1 MALPTYLVELQFG
14 SSPYVDVSQY
24 VQNIS
29 ISKGI
34 SRALEDY
41 PAGSISITFVN
52 NSRIFDPLNTSSPL
66 WYGAG
71 GYTLVQPAG
80 RIRVS
85 ANGIRKFTGTVQD
98 WDFSYNES
106 GLDGRATVT
115 ALDALYKVSNTVF
128 TGGGEFLV
136 QSTSERIQ
144 KVMNFNGFGASEYAG
159 VIGGHTLVGTEA
171 LESGENILSYLQ
183 NVARSEPAD
192 FFSNASGVMQL
203 RDRSFTNYRWNNTTR
218 NNFVIYPSTATVSA
232 EIDPFLASGW
242 VYGGASS
249 TAPALFGGT
258 PNQATINSSF
268 NRFEMRFSENKV
280 EKYNPYGSTTYNLT
294 FSAWFRGQGLVN
306 GGLTGSVDLLD
317 SGGNTLQTVAISAT
331 ALASTTWVQSTF
343 STFFSGG
350 TVAGVNARI
359 YSGGTTSI
367 YSFIAD
373 GWFIEQASGYTNY
386 FDGNYN
392 PFVSSTSTAYEVAWS
407 GVPYQSSS
415 GLLTSVASAIAT
427 PALVTFADQNSQGT
441 AFGNGTGIPFTSLGI
456 TYGSEQLHN
465 KVQVL
470 GVNATAVVEDT
481 ASQIL
486 YGLLGYAQQDNL
498 TTSTT
503 KPAEIAST
511 LLAEYRLPEYRASEI
526 TVTLDPLSTADQ
538 NRLIALDLRD
548 VVRVCF
554 QPSATGAIVDKY
566 YQILAISSNADPER
580 DEITFSLASLDNLP
594 LRLDSPFIGLLDTD
608 TLG

>member
-24 VQNIS
+24 VQNLS

-41 PAGSISITFVN
+41 PAGSLSITFLN
-52 NSRIFDPLNTSSPL
+52 NARIFDPLNTSSPL
-66 WYGAG
+66 WYSAG

-98 WDFSYNES
+98 WNLNYDES
-106 GLDGRATVT
+106 GFDGKATVT
-115 ALDALYKVSNTVF
+115 ALDAIYKVSNTVF

-144 KVMNFNGFGASEYAG
+144 KVLNFNSFGASEYAG
-159 VIGGHTLVGTEA
+159 VTGGHTLVGTEE
-171 LESGENILSYLQ
+171 LRPGENVLSYLQ

-192 FFSNASGVMQL
+192 FFSNVLGVMQL
-203 RDRSFTNYRWNNTTR
+203 KDRSFTNYVWTNTTR
-218 NNFVIYPSTATVSA
+218 NNLVIYPSTATVSE

-242 VYGGASS
+242 VYGGLSS
-249 TAPALFGGT
+249 SSSALFGGT
-258 PNQATINSSF
+258 PNQATINLFF
-268 NRFEMRFSENKV
+268 NRLEMRFSENNLA
-280 EKYNPYGSTTYNLT
+280 KYNPYEATTYNLT

-331 ALASTTWVQSTF
+331 AVSSSTWVQSTF

-359 YSGGTTSI
+359 FSGGTTSAD
-367 YSFIAD
+367 SFIAD
-373 GWFIEQASGYTNY
+373 GWFIEQASSYTDY
-386 FDGNYN
+386 FDGSYN
-392 PFVSSTSTAYEVAWS
+392 PYLSSTSTAYEVAWS
-407 GVPYQSSS
+407 GTPYQSSS
-415 GLLTSVASAIAT
+415 GLLTSVASAIAA

-441 AFGNGTGIPFTSLGI
+441 AYGNGTGISFTDLEI

-465 KVQVL
+465 KVQVV
-470 GVNATAVVEDT
+470 GINATAIAEST
-481 ASQIL
+481 ASQTL
-486 YGLLGYAQQDNL
+486 YGLLGYSQQDNL

-526 TVTLDPLSTADQ
+526 TVTLDPLSLADQ
-538 NRLIALDLRD
+538 NSVIGLDLRD

-554 QPSATGAIVDKY
+554 QPSATGSVVDKF

-594 LRLDSPFIGLLDTD
+594 FRLDSPFLGVLDED